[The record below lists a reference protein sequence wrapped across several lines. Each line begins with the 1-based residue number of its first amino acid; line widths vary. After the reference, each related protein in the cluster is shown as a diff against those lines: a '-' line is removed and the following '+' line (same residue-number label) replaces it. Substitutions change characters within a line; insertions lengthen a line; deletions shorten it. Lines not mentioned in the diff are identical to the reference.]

1 MTAPSDDQL
10 LRQLAT
16 VLASTPGPVL
26 GLRLSALVED
36 VCRVHCPA
44 EVAAARAEH
53 LETELAEYL
62 HQWRV
67 LRFRQVTP
75 AELDTWAGTAP
86 LVFVRA
92 AVAGCARCHD
102 GTEVPDGH

>member
-1 MTAPSDDQL
+1 MAPPDEQL
-10 LRQLAT
+10 LRQLGT
-16 VLASTPGPVL
+16 VLAATPGPVL
-26 GLRLSALVED
+26 GPRLSALVED
-36 VCRVHCPA
+36 VCRASCPA
-44 EVAAARAEH
+44 GAAAARAER

-62 HQWRV
+62 HEWRV

-102 GTEVPDGH
+102 GAEVPDGH